1 MTRLRL
7 AEEADIPVLV
17 EMGAEMIA
25 GSSFAAMPYS
35 PERTADFLRRCIAQA
50 FAAVATEGGNIT
62 GVILG
67 DVVRPWYSE
76 ERMGTEYVLYVRPQ
90 FQGSRA
96 ALMLVKAWAAWCLD
110 SGALQLRPGTSA
122 GSAAA
127 DRLYQALGF
136 ERVGTLYV
144 MNRGEG

>member
-7 AEEADIPVLV
+7 AEESDIPTLV

-25 GSSFAAMPYS
+25 ASSFAAMPYS
-35 PERTADFLRRCIAQA
+35 PEKTAESIRRDIEHA
-50 FAAVATEGGNIT
+50 FAAVSVEGDTIT

-67 DVVRPWYSE
+67 DVVQPWYSE
-76 ERMGTEYVLYVRPQ
+76 HAMGLEKVLYVRPQ

-127 DRLYQALGF
+127 DRLYEALGF
-136 ERVGTLYV
+136 ERAGTLYV
-144 MNRGEG
+144 MNRG